1 MGCCHKRDQE
11 IQMRSQNEI
20 YALIDVNNCYVSCER
35 LFNPKLKGVPV
46 IVLSNNDGCAV
57 ARSQEAKD
65 LGIKMGVPLFQIR
78 DIVEKHNVQVLSSNY
93 GLYAEMSHR
102 FHSILAD
109 YVAPGEQEI
118 YSIDECFLRVTAY
131 AENYDLTEYAQDMR
145 QRVMKWIGLPVCVGI
160 GRSKTEAKLA
170 NHMAKKGK
178 RFNSV
183 CDLSGMDPKH
193 RDYFSSLI
201 DVSEVWGVGRKHSKK
216 LHSIGIN
223 TVSDLTQADPHR
235 LGKMFS
241 VVMQRTVMELQGTS
255 CIELEQAPPTKKQ
268 IISSRSFGSRVTDIE
283 SLSEAMSDYLQNAV
297 KRLRE
302 DQSLCGC
309 VIAFVQSNPFD
320 KNKPFYN
327 KSINIGF
334 AEPTDSAFVMNKA
347 VMQRMN
353 DLFLN
358 GIEFKKCGVIL
369 TAIEPK
375 STYIYDLLS
384 DSTQIEKNEK
394 LQEAL
399 EKVKVRFG
407 DKKIAIGPCKMHGR
421 AWAMSRQ
428 NLTQNYF
435 SWDGLLTISD

>member
-1 MGCCHKRDQE
+1 M
-11 IQMRSQNEI
+11 SYNNEI

-35 LFNPKLKGVPV
+35 LFNPKLKDVPV

-93 GLYAEMSHR
+93 ALYAEMSHR

-118 YSIDECFLRVTAY
+118 YSIDECFLKLTAY
-131 AENYDLTEYAQDMR
+131 SENYDLVEYAQDIR
-145 QRVMKWIGLPVCVGI
+145 QRILQWIGLPVCVGI

-170 NHMAKKGK
+170 NHMAKKAK
-178 RFNSV
+178 RFNGV
-183 CDLSGMDPKH
+183 CDLVSMDPKH

-201 DVSEVWGVGRKHSKK
+201 DVSEVWGVGRQHSKK
-216 LHSIGIN
+216 LKGLGVN
-223 TVSDLTQADPHR
+223 TVLDLATSNPHQMR
-235 LGKMFS
+235 KLFS
-241 VVMQRTVMELQGTS
+241 IVMQRTVMELQGVS
-255 CIELEQAPPTKKQ
+255 CIELEQAAPTKKQ
-268 IISSRSFGSRVTDIE
+268 IISSRSFGARVTDIE

-302 DQSLCGC
+302 DESLCGC
-309 VIAFVQSNPFD
+309 VIAFAQSNPFD

-327 KSINIGF
+327 KSISIGF
-334 AEPTDSAFVMNKA
+334 AEPTDCASVMNRA
-347 VMQRMN
+347 VMKRMN
-353 DLFLN
+353 ELFQE

-384 DSTQIEKNEK
+384 DSTQIEKNER

-407 DKKIAIGPCKMHGR
+407 DKKLAIGPCKMHGR
-421 AWAMSRQ
+421 AWTMSRQ

-435 SWDGLLTISD
+435 SWDGMLRIDN

>member
-1 MGCCHKRDQE
+1 M
-11 IQMRSQNEI
+11 SYNNEI

-35 LFNPKLKGVPV
+35 LFNPKLKDVPV

-65 LGIKMGVPLFQIR
+65 LGIKMGVPLFQVR

-93 GLYAEMSHR
+93 ALYAEMSQR

-109 YVAPGEQEI
+109 YVAPGEQEV
-118 YSIDECFLRVTAY
+118 YSIDECFLRLTAY
-131 AENYDLTEYAQDMR
+131 SENYDLVEYAQNMR
-145 QRVMKWIGLPVCVGI
+145 QRILQWIGLPVCVGI

-170 NHMAKKGK
+170 NHMAKKAK
-178 RFNSV
+178 RFNGV
-183 CDLSGMDPKH
+183 CDLVSMDPKH

-201 DVSEVWGVGRKHSKK
+201 DVSEVWGVGRQHSKK
-216 LHSIGIN
+216 LKSLGIN
-223 TVSDLTQADPHR
+223 TVLDLARSNSHQM
-235 LGKMFS
+235 GKLFS
-241 VVMQRTVMELQGTS
+241 VVMQRTVMELQGIS
-255 CIELEQAPPTKKQ
+255 CIELEQAAPTKKQ
-268 IISSRSFGSRVTDIE
+268 IISSRSFGARVTDIE

-302 DQSLCGC
+302 DESLCGC
-309 VIAFVQSNPFD
+309 VIAFAQSNPFD
-320 KNKPFYN
+320 KNRPFYN

-334 AEPTDSAFVMNKA
+334 AEPTDCAAVMNRA
-347 VMQRMN
+347 VMKRMN
-353 DLFLN
+353 ELFQK
-358 GIEFKKCGVIL
+358 GIELKKCGVIL

-394 LQEAL
+394 LQSAL
-399 EKVKVRFG
+399 EQVKVRFG

-421 AWAMSRQ
+421 AWAMARQ

-435 SWDGLLTISD
+435 SWEGILRIN

>member
-1 MGCCHKRDQE
+1 M
-11 IQMRSQNEI
+11 SYNNEI

-35 LFNPKLKGVPV
+35 LFNPKLKDVPV

-57 ARSQEAKD
+57 ARSQEAKN

-93 GLYAEMSHR
+93 ALYAEMSQR

-109 YVAPGEQEI
+109 YVALGEQEV
-118 YSIDECFLRVTAY
+118 YSIDECFLRLTAY
-131 AENYDLTEYAQDMR
+131 SENYDLVEYAQNMR
-145 QRVMKWIGLPVCVGI
+145 QRILQWIGLPVCVGV

-170 NHMAKKGK
+170 NHMAKKAK
-178 RFNSV
+178 RFNGV
-183 CDLSGMDPKH
+183 CDLVSMDPKH

-201 DVSEVWGVGRKHSKK
+201 DVSEVWGVGRQHSKK
-216 LHSIGIN
+216 LKGLGIN
-223 TVSDLTQADPHR
+223 TVLDLARSNPHQM
-235 LGKMFS
+235 GKLFS
-241 VVMQRTVMELQGTS
+241 VVVQRTVMELQGIS
-255 CIELEQAPPTKKQ
+255 CIELEQAAPTKKQ
-268 IISSRSFGSRVTDIE
+268 IISSRSFGARVTDIE

-302 DQSLCGC
+302 DESLCGC
-309 VIAFVQSNPFD
+309 VIAFAQSNPFD
-320 KNKPFYN
+320 KNRPFYN

-334 AEPTDSAFVMNKA
+334 AEPTDCAAVMNRA
-347 VMQRMN
+347 VMKRMN
-353 DLFLN
+353 ELFQE

-394 LQEAL
+394 LQSAL
-399 EKVKVRFG
+399 EQVKVRFG

-421 AWAMSRQ
+421 AWAMARQ

-435 SWDGLLTISD
+435 SWEGILRIN

>member
-1 MGCCHKRDQE
+1 MSYNH
-11 IQMRSQNEI
+11 EI

-35 LFNPKLKGVPV
+35 LFNPKLKDVPV

-65 LGIKMGVPLFQIR
+65 IGIKMGVPLFQIR
-78 DIVEKHNVQVLSSNY
+78 EIVEKYNVQVLSSNY
-93 GLYAEMSHR
+93 ALYAEMSHR

-118 YSIDECFLRVTAY
+118 YSIDECFLKLTAY
-131 AENYDLTEYAQDMR
+131 AQNYDLEAYAQDMR
-145 QRVMKWIGLPVCVGI
+145 QRILQWIGLPVCVGI

-170 NHMAKKGK
+170 NHMAKKAK
-178 RFNSV
+178 RFNGV
-183 CDLSGMDPKH
+183 CDLVSMDPKH

-201 DVSEVWGVGRKHSKK
+201 DVSEVWGVGRQHSKK
-216 LHSIGIN
+216 LKSLGVN
-223 TVSDLTQADPHR
+223 TVSDLARSNSHQM
-235 LGKMFS
+235 GKLFS
-241 VVMQRTVMELQGTS
+241 VVVQRTVMELQGIS
-255 CIELEQAPPTKKQ
+255 CIEVESSPATKKQ
-268 IISSRSFGSRVTDIE
+268 IISSRSFGARVTDIQ

-302 DQSLCGC
+302 DKSLCGC
-309 VIAFVQSNPFD
+309 VIAFAQSNPFD
-320 KNKPFYN
+320 KHRPFYN
-327 KSINIGF
+327 KSITIGF
-334 AEPTDSAFVMNKA
+334 AEPTDCAAIINRA
-347 VMQRMN
+347 VMKRIN
-353 DLFLN
+353 ELFQE

-384 DSTQIEKNEK
+384 DSMQIEKNER

-399 EKVKVRFG
+399 EKVKTKFG
-407 DKKIAIGPCKMHGR
+407 DKKLAIGPCKMHGR

-435 SWDGLLTISD
+435 SWEGMLTIK

>member
-1 MGCCHKRDQE
+1 MSYK
-11 IQMRSQNEI
+11 NEI

-35 LFNPKLKGVPV
+35 LFNPKLKDVPV

-78 DIVEKHNVQVLSSNY
+78 DIVEKYNVQVLSSNY
-93 GLYAEMSHR
+93 ALYAEMSHR

-109 YVAPGEQEI
+109 YVAPDEQEI
-118 YSIDECFLRVTAY
+118 YSIDECFLKLTAY
-131 AENYDLTEYAQDMR
+131 AQNYDLEAYAQDMR
-145 QRVMKWIGLPVCVGI
+145 QRILQWIGLPVCVGI

-170 NHMAKKGK
+170 NHMAKKAK
-178 RFNSV
+178 RFSGV
-183 CDLSGMDPKH
+183 CDLISMDPKH

-201 DVSEVWGVGRKHSKK
+201 NVSEVWGVGRQHSKK
-216 LHSIGIN
+216 LKSLGVN
-223 TVSDLTQADPHR
+223 TVLDLARSNSHQMGR
-235 LGKMFS
+235 LFS
-241 VVMQRTVMELQGTS
+241 VVMQRTVMELQGIS
-255 CIELEQAPPTKKQ
+255 CIDVEFSPATKKQ
-268 IISSRSFGSRVTDIE
+268 IISSRSFGARVTDIQ

-302 DQSLCGC
+302 DKSLCGC
-309 VIAFVQSNPFD
+309 MIAFAQSNPFD
-320 KNKPFYN
+320 KSRPFYN
-327 KSINIGF
+327 KSITIGF
-334 AEPTDSAFVMNKA
+334 AEPTDCAAVMNRA
-347 VMQRMN
+347 VMKRMN
-353 DLFLN
+353 ELFQE
-358 GIEFKKCGVIL
+358 GIEFKKCGIIL

-384 DSTQIEKNEK
+384 DNTQIEKNER

-399 EKVKVRFG
+399 EKVKIKFG
-407 DKKIAIGPCKMHGR
+407 DKKLAIGPCKMHGR

-435 SWDGLLTISD
+435 SWEGILTINS

>member
-1 MGCCHKRDQE
+1 M
-11 IQMRSQNEI
+11 SYNNEI

-35 LFNPKLKGVPV
+35 LFNPKLKDVPV

-65 LGIKMGVPLFQIR
+65 LGIKMGVPLFQVR

-93 GLYAEMSHR
+93 ALYAEMSQR

-118 YSIDECFLRVTAY
+118 YSIDECFLKLTAY
-131 AENYDLTEYAQDMR
+131 SENYDLVEYAQDMR
-145 QRVMKWIGLPVCVGI
+145 QRILRWIGLPVCVGI

-170 NHMAKKGK
+170 NHMAKKAK
-178 RFNSV
+178 RFNGV
-183 CDLSGMDPKH
+183 CDLVLMDPKH

-201 DVSEVWGVGRKHSKK
+201 DVSEVWGVGRQHSKK
-216 LHSIGIN
+216 LKDLGIN
-223 TVSDLTQADPHR
+223 TVLDLATSNPHQM
-235 LGKMFS
+235 GKLFS
-241 VVMQRTVMELQGTS
+241 VVVQRTVMELQGIS
-255 CIELEQAPPTKKQ
+255 CIELEQAAPTKKQ
-268 IISSRSFGSRVTDIE
+268 IISSRSFGARVTDIE

-302 DQSLCGC
+302 DESLCGC
-309 VIAFVQSNPFD
+309 VIAFAQSNPFD
-320 KNKPFYN
+320 QNKPFYN

-334 AEPTDSAFVMNKA
+334 AEPTDCAAVMNRVVIK
-347 VMQRMN
+347 RMN
-353 DLFLN
+353 ELFCE
-358 GIEFKKCGVIL
+358 GVEFKKCGVIL

-384 DSTQIEKNEK
+384 DGTQIEKNEK
-394 LQEAL
+394 LQSAL
-399 EKVKVRFG
+399 EQVKVRFG

-421 AWAMSRQ
+421 AWAMARQ

-435 SWDGLLTISD
+435 SWEGVLRIN

>member
-1 MGCCHKRDQE
+1 M
-11 IQMRSQNEI
+11 SYNNEI

-35 LFNPKLKGVPV
+35 LFNPKLKDVPV

-65 LGIKMGVPLFQIR
+65 LGIKMGVPLFQVR

-93 GLYAEMSHR
+93 ALYAEMSQR

-109 YVAPGEQEI
+109 YVAPGEQEV
-118 YSIDECFLRVTAY
+118 YSIDECFLRLTAY
-131 AENYDLTEYAQDMR
+131 SENYDLVEYAQNMR
-145 QRVMKWIGLPVCVGI
+145 QRILQWIGLPVCVGI

-170 NHMAKKGK
+170 NHMAKKAK
-178 RFNSV
+178 RFNGV
-183 CDLSGMDPKH
+183 CDLVSIDPKH

-201 DVSEVWGVGRKHSKK
+201 DVSEVWGVGRQHSKK
-216 LHSIGIN
+216 LKSLGVN
-223 TVSDLTQADPHR
+223 TVLDLARSNSHQM
-235 LGKMFS
+235 GKLFS
-241 VVMQRTVMELQGTS
+241 VVMQRTVMELQGIS
-255 CIELEQAPPTKKQ
+255 CIEVESAPATKKQ
-268 IISSRSFGSRVTDIE
+268 IISSRSFGARVIDIQ
-283 SLSEAMSDYLQNAV
+283 SLSEAMSDYLQNAI

-302 DQSLCGC
+302 DESLCGC
-309 VIAFVQSNPFD
+309 VIAFAQSNPFD
-320 KNKPFYN
+320 KNRPFYN

-334 AEPTDSAFVMNKA
+334 AEPTDCAAVMNRA
-347 VMQRMN
+347 VMKRMN
-353 DLFLN
+353 ELFQE
-358 GIEFKKCGVIL
+358 GIAFKKCGVIL

-394 LQEAL
+394 LQSAL
-399 EKVKVRFG
+399 EQVKVKFG

-421 AWAMSRQ
+421 AWAMARQ

-435 SWDGLLTISD
+435 SWEGILRIN

>member
-1 MGCCHKRDQE
+1 M
-11 IQMRSQNEI
+11 SYNNEI

-35 LFNPKLKGVPV
+35 LFNPKLKDVPV

-93 GLYAEMSHR
+93 ALYAEMSQR

-109 YVAPGEQEI
+109 YVAPGEQEV
-118 YSIDECFLRVTAY
+118 YSIDECFLKLTAY
-131 AENYDLTEYAQDMR
+131 SENYDLVEYAQNMR
-145 QRVMKWIGLPVCVGI
+145 QRILQWIGLPVCVGI

-170 NHMAKKGK
+170 NHMAKKAK
-178 RFNSV
+178 RFNGV
-183 CDLSGMDPKH
+183 CDLVSMDPKH

-201 DVSEVWGVGRKHSKK
+201 DVSEVWGVGRQHSKK
-216 LHSIGIN
+216 LKGLGIN
-223 TVSDLTQADPHR
+223 TILDLATSNPHQM
-235 LGKMFS
+235 GKLFS
-241 VVMQRTVMELQGTS
+241 VVVQRTVMELQGIS
-255 CIELEQAPPTKKQ
+255 CIELEQAAPTKKQ
-268 IISSRSFGSRVTDIE
+268 IISSRSFGARVTDIE

-302 DQSLCGC
+302 DESLCGC
-309 VIAFVQSNPFD
+309 VIAFAQSNPFD
-320 KNKPFYN
+320 KNRPFYN
-327 KSINIGF
+327 NSINIGF
-334 AEPTDSAFVMNKA
+334 AEPTDCAAVMNRA
-347 VMQRMN
+347 VMKRMN
-353 DLFLN
+353 ELFQE

-394 LQEAL
+394 LQSAL
-399 EKVKVRFG
+399 EQVKVRFG

-421 AWAMSRQ
+421 AWAMARQ

-435 SWDGLLTISD
+435 SWEGILRIN

>member
-1 MGCCHKRDQE
+1 M
-11 IQMRSQNEI
+11 SYNNEI

-35 LFNPKLKGVPV
+35 LFNPKLKDVPV

-65 LGIKMGVPLFQIR
+65 LGIKMGVPLFQVR

-93 GLYAEMSHR
+93 ALYAEMSQR

-109 YVAPGEQEI
+109 YVAPGEQEV
-118 YSIDECFLRVTAY
+118 YSIDECFLRLTAY
-131 AENYDLTEYAQDMR
+131 SENYDLVEYAQNMR
-145 QRVMKWIGLPVCVGI
+145 QRILQWIGLPVCVGI

-170 NHMAKKGK
+170 NHMAKKAK
-178 RFNSV
+178 RFNGV
-183 CDLSGMDPKH
+183 CDLVSMDPKH

-201 DVSEVWGVGRKHSKK
+201 DVSEVWGVGRQHSKK
-216 LHSIGIN
+216 LKGLGIN
-223 TVSDLTQADPHR
+223 TVLDLATSNPHQM
-235 LGKMFS
+235 GKLFS
-241 VVMQRTVMELQGTS
+241 VVVQRIVMELQGIS
-255 CIELEQAPPTKKQ
+255 CIELEQAAPTKKQ
-268 IISSRSFGSRVTDIE
+268 IISSRSFGARVTDIE

-302 DQSLCGC
+302 DESLCGC
-309 VIAFVQSNPFD
+309 VIAFAQSNPFD
-320 KNKPFYN
+320 KNRPFYN

-334 AEPTDSAFVMNKA
+334 AEPTDCAAVMNRA
-347 VMQRMN
+347 VMKRMN
-353 DLFLN
+353 ELFQE
-358 GIEFKKCGVIL
+358 GIELKKCGVIL

-394 LQEAL
+394 LQSAL
-399 EKVKVRFG
+399 EQVKVRFG

-421 AWAMSRQ
+421 AWAMARQ

-435 SWDGLLTISD
+435 SWEGILRIN

>member
-1 MGCCHKRDQE
+1 M
-11 IQMRSQNEI
+11 SYNSEI

-35 LFNPKLKGVPV
+35 LFNPKLKDVPV

-93 GLYAEMSHR
+93 ALYAEMSQR

-109 YVAPGEQEI
+109 YVAPGEQEV
-118 YSIDECFLRVTAY
+118 YSIDECFLKRTAY
-131 AENYDLTEYAQDMR
+131 SENYDLVEHAQNMR
-145 QRVMKWIGLPVCVGI
+145 QRILQWIGLPVCVGI

-170 NHMAKKGK
+170 NHMAKKAK
-178 RFNSV
+178 RFNGV
-183 CDLSGMDPKH
+183 CDLVSMDPKH

-201 DVSEVWGVGRKHSKK
+201 DVSEVWGVGRQHSKK
-216 LHSIGIN
+216 LKGLGVN
-223 TVSDLTQADPHR
+223 TVLDLVRSNPHQM
-235 LGKMFS
+235 GKLFS
-241 VVMQRTVMELQGTS
+241 VVMQRTVMELQGIS
-255 CIELEQAPPTKKQ
+255 CIELEQAAPTKKQ
-268 IISSRSFGSRVTDIE
+268 IISSRSFGARVTDIE

-302 DQSLCGC
+302 DESLCGC
-309 VIAFVQSNPFD
+309 VIAFAQSNPFD
-320 KNKPFYN
+320 KSRPFYN

-334 AEPTDSAFVMNKA
+334 AEPTDCAAVMNRA
-347 VMQRMN
+347 VMKRMN
-353 DLFLN
+353 ELFQE

-394 LQEAL
+394 LQSAL
-399 EKVKVRFG
+399 EQVKVRFG

-421 AWAMSRQ
+421 AWAMARQ

-435 SWDGLLTISD
+435 SWEGILRIN

>member
-1 MGCCHKRDQE
+1 M
-11 IQMRSQNEI
+11 SYNNEI

-35 LFNPKLKGVPV
+35 LFNPKLKDVPV

-93 GLYAEMSHR
+93 ALYAEMSQR

-109 YVAPGEQEI
+109 YVAPGEQEV
-118 YSIDECFLRVTAY
+118 YSIDECFLRFTAY
-131 AENYDLTEYAQDMR
+131 SENYDLVEYAQNMR
-145 QRVMKWIGLPVCVGI
+145 QRILQWIGLPVCVGI

-170 NHMAKKGK
+170 NHMAKKAK
-178 RFNSV
+178 RFNGV
-183 CDLSGMDPKH
+183 CDLVSMDPKH

-201 DVSEVWGVGRKHSKK
+201 DVSEVWGVGRQHSKK
-216 LHSIGIN
+216 LKSLGVN
-223 TVSDLTQADPHR
+223 TVLDLARSNSHQM
-235 LGKMFS
+235 GKLFS
-241 VVMQRTVMELQGTS
+241 VVMQRTVMELQGIS
-255 CIELEQAPPTKKQ
+255 CIEVESAPATKKQ
-268 IISSRSFGSRVTDIE
+268 IISSRSFGARVTDIE

-302 DQSLCGC
+302 DESLCGC
-309 VIAFVQSNPFD
+309 VIAFAQSNPFD
-320 KNKPFYN
+320 KNRPFYN

-334 AEPTDSAFVMNKA
+334 AEPTDCAAVMNRA
-347 VMQRMN
+347 VMKRMN
-353 DLFLN
+353 ELFQE
-358 GIEFKKCGVIL
+358 GIAFKKCGVIL

-394 LQEAL
+394 LQSAL
-399 EKVKVRFG
+399 EQVKVRFG

-421 AWAMSRQ
+421 AWAMARQ

-435 SWDGLLTISD
+435 SWEGILRIN

>member
-1 MGCCHKRDQE
+1 M
-11 IQMRSQNEI
+11 SYNNEI

-35 LFNPKLKGVPV
+35 LFNPKLKDVPV

-93 GLYAEMSHR
+93 ALYAEMSQR

-109 YVAPGEQEI
+109 YVAPGEQEV
-118 YSIDECFLRVTAY
+118 YSIDECFLRLTTY
-131 AENYDLTEYAQDMR
+131 SENYDLVEYAQNMR
-145 QRVMKWIGLPVCVGI
+145 QRILQWIGLPVCVGI

-170 NHMAKKGK
+170 NHMAKKAK
-178 RFNSV
+178 RFNGV
-183 CDLSGMDPKH
+183 CDLVSMDPKH

-201 DVSEVWGVGRKHSKK
+201 DVSEVWGVGRQHSKK
-216 LHSIGIN
+216 LKSLGVN
-223 TVSDLTQADPHR
+223 TVLDLARSNSHQM
-235 LGKMFS
+235 GKLFS
-241 VVMQRTVMELQGTS
+241 VVMQRTVMELQGIS
-255 CIELEQAPPTKKQ
+255 CIEVESAPATKKQ
-268 IISSRSFGSRVTDIE
+268 IISSRSFGARVTDIE

-302 DQSLCGC
+302 DESLCGC
-309 VIAFVQSNPFD
+309 VIAFAQSNPFD
-320 KNKPFYN
+320 KNRPFYN

-334 AEPTDSAFVMNKA
+334 AEPTDCAAVMNRA
-347 VMQRMN
+347 VMKRMN
-353 DLFLN
+353 ELFQE

-394 LQEAL
+394 LQSAL
-399 EKVKVRFG
+399 EQVKVRFG

-421 AWAMSRQ
+421 AWAMARQ

-435 SWDGLLTISD
+435 SWEGILRIN

>member
-1 MGCCHKRDQE
+1 
-11 IQMRSQNEI
+11 MRSQEEI

-35 LFNPKLKGVPV
+35 LFNPKLKDVPV

-78 DIVEKHNVQVLSSNY
+78 DIVEKYNVQVLSSNY
-93 GLYAEMSHR
+93 ALYAEMSHR

-131 AENYDLTEYAQDMR
+131 AENYDLTEYAQGMR
-145 QRVMKWIGLPVCVGI
+145 QRILQWVGLPVCVGI

-183 CDLSGMDPKH
+183 CNLVTMDSKH
-193 RDYFSSLI
+193 RAYFLSLI

-216 LHSIGIN
+216 LNTLGIN
-223 TVSDLTQADPHR
+223 TVLDLVQADPHQ
-235 LGKMFS
+235 LGKIFS

-255 CIELEQAPPTKKQ
+255 CINLEQAPPTKKQ

-302 DQSLCGC
+302 DNSLCGC
-309 VIAFVQSNPFD
+309 VIAFAQSNPFD
-320 KNKPFYN
+320 KSRPFYN
-327 KSINIGF
+327 KSVSIGF
-334 AEPTDSAFVMNKA
+334 PEPTDSAAVMNRA
-347 VMQRMN
+347 VMKCMN
-353 DLFLN
+353 ELFLE

-375 STYIYDLLS
+375 STHIYDLLS

-399 EKVKVRFG
+399 EKVKIKFG
-407 DKKIAIGPCKMHGR
+407 DKKLAIGPCKMHGR

-435 SWDGLLTISD
+435 SWDGLLTIND